1 MEKVQGYE
9 VVVIGGGPAGS
20 TAAAVLAGH
29 GRRTLVVERA
39 DFPRFHIGE
48 SLMPETYWV
57 FKRIGMLEKLRKS
70 HFVKKYSVKFVTASG
85 KESAPFYF
93 DDLNPH
99 ECSQTWQ
106 VLRSEFDQM
115 MLENAEER
123 GATVWRKCNVVD
135 ILEEPSAS
143 NTGRAECPPHPSGND
158 GAGASSL
165 PRVKGVVVQREDGTT
180 VEVAAKVVVDA
191 TGTNAMLS
199 RRYKIRQPDP
209 ELRKAGVFA
218 HYKGAYRDPGARD
231 EGATLVLAVPGVAG
245 WFWYIPLPNDI
256 VSIGVVAEI
265 DYLLKNRGSPEKVLD
280 EEIQRCTTVAKRLE
294 KAERVSPVHVI
305 SDYSYN
311 SKVCAGD
318 GWVLVGDAFTFLDPM
333 YSSGVWLALKSGE
346 LAADAIHDALT
357 AGDTSAARLSVWGDP
372 FYAGVQ
378 AVRKMVYAFYSPDF
392 SFGKFIR
399 AHPEFKNNVTE
410 VLIGDVFRPEVHKL
424 FEPMGQYFPVPEDI
438 RLEGA
443 R

>member
-1 MEKVQGYE
+1 MYTSEENQYDAI
-9 VVVIGGGPAGS
+9 VVGGGPAGS
-20 TAAAVLAGH
+20 TVAAVLAQH
-29 GRRTLVVERA
+29 GRKTLVVERA

-70 HFVKKYSVKFVTASG
+70 HFVQKYSVQFVTASG
-85 KESAPFYF
+85 RESAPFYF

-123 GATVWRKCNVVD
+123 GATVWRRCNVVD
-135 ILEEPSAS
+135 VIEEKPQ
-143 NTGRAECPPHPSGND
+143 
-158 GAGASSL
+158 GASGSAL
-165 PRVKGVVVQREDGTT
+165 PRVTGVVVEKEDGST
-180 VEVAAKVVVDA
+180 VRVAAKVVVDA

-199 RRYKIRQPDP
+199 RRYRIRQPDP
-209 ELRKAGVFA
+209 ELRKAAVFA
-218 HYKGAYRDPGARD
+218 HYKGAYRDPGKRD

-245 WFWYIPLPNDI
+245 WFWYIPLPNDV

-265 DYLLKNRGSPEKVLD
+265 DYLLKNRGTPEKILQ
-280 EEIQRCTTVAKRLE
+280 EEIERCPVVAKRLE
-294 KAERVSPVHVI
+294 HAERVSPVHVI

-318 GWVLVGDAFTFLDPM
+318 GWVLIGDAFTFLDPM
-333 YSSGVWLALKSGE
+333 YSSGVFLALKSGE
-346 LAADAIHDALT
+346 LAGDAIHEAL
-357 AGDTSAARLSVWGDP
+357 AANDTSAARLAVWGDP

-392 SFGKFIR
+392 SFGKFVR

-424 FEPMGQYFPVPEDI
+424 FEPMGTYFPVPADI
-438 RLEGA
+438 RLESA